1 MSAGIRT
8 PLSST
13 KQGTQ
18 TREHTA
24 LCNFSAYL
32 HYESGI
38 FNENCISTWK
48 QSLKSLFTSKIFSL
62 LEKGFICMGQGP
74 TFSHVFFFTWFRIT
88 HPFLSK
94 CMLRMR
100 KPRKSNLIQIFFW
113 RTKVSEPVSKRDW
126 HNMRSYLFFNMQ
138 KFRTQCAETSR
149 FCMQVRRFSRQD
161 CFYKSLLLHWKWP
174 TPVSGQVLWVR
185 NGHKWGL
192 WCVITTCKLIITDFP
207 GGLECT
213 RSSKRRFGS
222 PII

>member
-1 MSAGIRT
+1 MKTEFKIVVYFINFLT
-8 PLSST
+8 PG
-13 KQGTQ
+13 KRVYMYGT
-18 TREHTA
+18 R
-24 LCNFSAYL
+24 
-32 HYESGI
+32 
-38 FNENCISTWK
+38 
-48 QSLKSLFTSKIFSL
+48 SL
-62 LEKGFICMGQGP
+62 LTESNIFTC
-74 TFSHVFFFTWFRIT
+74 FFFTCFRIT

-161 CFYKSLLLHWKWP
+161 CFYKSLLLHWKWH
-174 TPVSGQVLWVR
+174 TPVSGQVFWVR

-192 WCVITTCKLIITDFP
+192 WCVITTCQLIITDFP

-213 RSSKRRFGS
+213 RSSKCRFGS